1 MSPNLSHEVSE
12 VPRLKMVL
20 GARGLAFSYGAT
32 AVLHDVHLELNAGTS
47 TAIMGPSG
55 SGKSTLLQILAG
67 MLTPTSGTVEVEGQ
81 DFSTLREARRNSLRL
96 KEFGFV
102 FQFGELLPEL
112 TLVENVELPLLFL
125 GVSRREATKR
135 ALEALADVGLSE
147 QARRFLHQVS
157 GGQQQRAAIARAIV
171 HRPSVILADEPTGSL
186 DETSADQVLNL
197 VLASASDYKAAVVLV
212 THSREVAQRCDRA
225 LTLETGT
232 LRRLEER

>member
-1 MSPNLSHEVSE
+1 MSPNLLHEVSE